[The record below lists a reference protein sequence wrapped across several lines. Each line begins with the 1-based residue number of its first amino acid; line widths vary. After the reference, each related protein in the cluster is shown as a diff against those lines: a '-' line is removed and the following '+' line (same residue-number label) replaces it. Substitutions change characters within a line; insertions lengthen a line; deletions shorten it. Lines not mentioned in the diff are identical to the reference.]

1 MSVPR
6 FFTRDRFGQL
16 CIGDSVEVQLA
27 ETDAH
32 HAARVLRLSAGDM
45 VEAVDPSGRV
55 LLIRLGEPPANSLR
69 GFAARMDEPRSWPR
83 VTLFQGMA
91 KGDKTDLVV
100 EKAVEIGV
108 SAVVPV
114 LFGRSVVTLNPQRRL
129 ARGERLRR
137 VALAAARQSKR
148 NFVPQVHDP
157 VEFTSALSLLG
168 EYDAV
173 LVAREGV
180 DDLPGAGEALAS
192 AGLQPPESV
201 AVVVGPEGGFNRE
214 ETEALASMGATGF
227 TLGDTVLR
235 TETAGIVALSLVLYS
250 LGALGGRLK

>member
-6 FFTRDRFGQL
+6 FFTRDYFGQL

-32 HAARVLRLSAGDM
+32 HAARVLRLSADDM
-45 VEAVDPSGRV
+45 AEAVDPDGKV
-55 LLIRLGEPPANSLR
+55 LLIRLSAAPVNSLC
-69 GFAARMDEPRSWPR
+69 GFAVQIAEPRLWPR
-83 VTLFQGMA
+83 VALFQGMA

-114 LFGRSVVTLNPQRRL
+114 LFSRSVVTLDSQRRF

-137 VALAAARQSKR
+137 VALAAAKQSKR

-157 VEFTSALSLLG
+157 VDFTSALAMLA
-168 EYDAV
+168 EYNAV
-173 LVAREGV
+173 LLAREGV
-180 DDLPGAGEALAS
+180 DALPGAGDALALTGPQS
-192 AGLQPPESV
+192 PSNV
-201 AVVVGPEGGFNRE
+201 AVVVGSEGGFARE
-214 ETEALASMGATGF
+214 EVEVLAGMGAVEF

-235 TETAGIVALSLVLYS
+235 TETAGIVSVSLVLYS
-250 LGALGGRLK
+250 LGALGGRSK